1 MIKGKSGQSYNVGTG
16 FRITNISL
24 SKRIYKE
31 IKKLFPKFK
40 FNKKINKKIIDRPGH
55 DFRYAINS
63 NKIRTELKWKPK
75 INFNKGIQDT
85 INWYISNI
93 RWLKYC
99 SKKYKGQ
106 RLGLND

>member
-1 MIKGKSGQSYNVGTG
+1 MKKEKILITGGSGFVGTN
-16 FRITNISL
+16 FVDKLPKDIYEIFSL
-24 SKRIYKE
+24 DIQE
-31 IKKLFPKFK
+31 
-40 FNKKINKKIIDRPGH
+40 
-55 DFRYAINS
+55 
-63 NKIRTELKWKPK
+63 PK
-75 INFNKGIQDT
+75 ISFNKGIQDT